1 MDFKEMLAKDLDVF
15 INPNEFGEE
24 HTLDGETLLM
34 IVSENTSEETKM
46 TPKYQLAME
55 NVFTKS
61 YQLHFFDS
69 IIPMPLEGD
78 QVEFDGEKYFVLD
91 SSVTE
96 GIVSIEIFAHRS

>member
-1 MDFKEMLAKDLDVF
+1 MNFKEMLAKDLDVF

-34 IVSENTSEETKM
+34 IVSENKTEETNM

-55 NVFTKS
+55 NVFSKT
-61 YQLHFFDS
+61 YRLHFFDG
-69 IIPMPLEGD
+69 IIQVPEEGD
-78 QVEFDGEKYFVLD
+78 QVEFDNEKYLVLD